1 MLLILA
7 IYFVLGMFLESL
19 SMVLL
24 TIPIFY
30 PLVQS
35 LGFDLIWF
43 GIIVVVATEISYIT
57 PPVGMNIFVLQS
69 VLRDVPG
76 TTIFK
81 GVLPCV
87 FVDILR
93 ILLFVLVPWL
103 VLVVPRSM

>member
-1 MLLILA
+1 
-7 IYFVLGMFLESL
+7 MFLESL

-35 LGFDLIWF
+35 LDFDLIWF
-43 GIIVVVATEISYIT
+43 GIMVVVATEISYIT
-57 PPVGMNIFVLQS
+57 PPVGMNVFVLQS

-81 GVLPCV
+81 GVLPFV